1 MARPELKN
9 SPTQFYTNEEVE
21 KYDRNK
27 RIIYIQRKM
36 AEKCCEL
43 INCTSGV
50 ILDIGC
56 GTGHSISA
64 LKEYESSRNE
74 KSEDALDKN
83 RKLFIVG
90 CDINRNML
98 LNCNNKGLDA
108 ELVQLDIGNS
118 LPFQPA
124 SFDGIISVSCIQWL
138 FYASNTDRTEK
149 RLYMFLSSMYAALKR
164 EASAC
169 LQFYYEGKWQVDLL
183 MKVSRRV
190 GFVGGV
196 VIDGEGKNT
205 KYYLVL
211 SMIVKNTKFEKADEE
226 VLNRRKQRRCNSN
239 YKIKERRDD
248 NLYNNKRKKNDGRD
262 KKKKK
267 HK

>member
-9 SPTQFYTNEEVE
+9 LPTQFYTDEEVE

-27 RIIYIQRKM
+27 RVVHIQRKM
-36 AEKCCEL
+36 TAKCYEL
-43 INCTSGV
+43 INCASGV

-56 GTGHSISA
+56 GTGHSIGA
-64 LKEYESSRNE
+64 LKEYEKGCNE
-74 KSEDALDKN
+74 EAENVPN
-83 RKLFIVG
+83 RSMEMFVIGL
-90 CDINRNML
+90 DINRNML
-98 LNCNNKGLDA
+98 LTCKNKDLGA
-108 ELVQLDIGNS
+108 ELVQLDIGDS

-138 FYASNTDRTEK
+138 FYASNTEKIEK
-149 RLYMFLSSMYAALKR
+149 RLYTFFSSMYAALKR

-183 MKVSRRV
+183 MKMSRRV

-211 SMIVKNTKFEKADEE
+211 NMIMKTTKFEKVSKE
-226 VLNRRKQRRCNSN
+226 VFSRGKRRKNKLDDETN
-239 YKIKERRDD
+239 DEKD
-248 NLYNNKRKKNDGRD
+248 NLRNDKRRKTGGSDKKN
-262 KKKKK
+262 KKR
-267 HK
+267 